1 MGQITIGA
9 LNRQIIKELTSIYGT
24 GEAKAMSRLI
34 FQHLKNWN
42 QTQLIINS
50 DMPAS
55 DYLVSSVNSIIQR
68 LNTHEPIQYILGK
81 AYFYGI
87 TLSVDRS
94 TLIPRP
100 ETQELVD
107 LIVDEAQDTPDLNA
121 LDIATG
127 SGAIAIALS
136 RALPFSKVE
145 AIDISKD
152 ALNIAEKNAQDLHAD
167 IKFEHADVFKYNPQ
181 PDSFDI
187 IVSNPPYIDESEKG
201 EMDANVLEYE
211 PHTALFVP
219 DDNPLIFYKRIA
231 DISFTA
237 LHEGGRLYFE
247 INPRHSLELSTMLLK
262 IGFEDVKVIKDIHQR
277 NRFISCR
284 KPKKY

>member
-9 LNRQIIKELTSIYGT
+9 LNRQIINTLTPIYGT
-24 GEAKAMSRLI
+24 GEAKAISGLI
-34 FQHLKNWN
+34 FQHLKDWN

-55 DYLVSSVNSIIQR
+55 DYLISAVNSIIHR

-81 AYFYGI
+81 AYFYGM

-107 LIVDEAQDTPDLNA
+107 LIVDEANDRPDLKV

-136 RALPFSKVE
+136 RALPFSNVE

-152 ALNIAEKNAQDLHAD
+152 ALNIAEKNAQDLHANV
-167 IKFEHADVFKYNPQ
+167 KFEQADVFEFSPK

-187 IVSNPPYIDESEKG
+187 IVSNPPYIDESEKS

-219 DDNPLIFYKRIA
+219 DNNPLIFYKRIA
-231 DISFTA
+231 DISILA
-237 LHEGGRLYFE
+237 LHEGGRLYLE
-247 INPRHSLELSTMLLK
+247 INPRHSAELSDMLLK
-262 IGFEDVKVIKDIHQR
+262 KGFEDVAIIKDIHKRQ
-277 NRFISCR
+277 RFISCI
-284 KPKKY
+284 KPLKY